1 MSGSNV
7 PRDFDALKSVLV
19 QRRTELPK
27 RLAQVADFAVAEPD
41 EIAFGTVA
49 SVATLAQVQPST
61 LVRFAQALGYA
72 GFSDLQTV
80 FRSRLRD
87 RWPDYQERLKAL
99 RGEVGSRGGPMDLLN
114 GFAETSVNSV
124 LRLCETV
131 SQDALERAV
140 ETLAKAR
147 TIYLL
152 GFRRSFPV
160 SAYLAYAFGQL
171 GIHAVIV
178 DNTGD
183 MAPEQI
189 GRAGPEDAVLA
200 ISFMTY
206 SPTTLALTAQAYDH
220 GVPVVS
226 ITDSAFSPLVPNSS
240 HWIEVA
246 EADFGAFRSLS
257 ATLCVAMTLAVA
269 IGERR
274 GATAV

>member
-1 MSGSNV
+1 MSESHA

-27 RLAQVADFAVAEPD
+27 RLAQVADFSIAEPD

-49 SVATLAQVQPST
+49 SVATLARVQPST

-99 RGEVGSRGGPMDLLN
+99 RGEVGSRGGAVDLLN
-114 GFAETSVNSV
+114 GFVETSVNSV

-140 ETLAKAR
+140 EALAKAR

-160 SAYLAYAFGQL
+160 SAFLAYAFGQL
-171 GIHAVIV
+171 GIDAVIV

-183 MAPEQI
+183 MASEQI
-189 GRAGPEDAVLA
+189 GSAGPEDAVLA
-200 ISFMTY
+200 ISFISY
-206 SPTTLALTAQAYDH
+206 SPTTLTLTAQAHGARGLDH
-220 GVPVVS
+220 RQR
-226 ITDSAFSPLVPNSS
+226 L
-240 HWIEVA
+240 
-246 EADFGAFRSLS
+246 
-257 ATLCVAMTLAVA
+257 
-269 IGERR
+269 
-274 GATAV
+274 